1 MVRKRSWPAVSHY
14 STLETNSTQ
23 RYLGRRTICS
33 LTVFP
38 SSSIVRIFW
47 SLRQRLLVGLCQRD
61 DKTYE
66 VDTNGRDIRFG
77 VCVIGES
84 QQQARLSNTRVTD
97 KQKLEEVV
105 VSEDDVNVTFKVA
118 G

>member
-1 MVRKRSWPAVSHY
+1 MP
-14 STLETNSTQ
+14 
-23 RYLGRRTICS
+23 
-33 LTVFP
+33 TV
-38 SSSIVRIFW
+38 
-47 SLRQRLLVGLCQRD
+47 

-66 VDTNGRDIRFG
+66 VDTNGRDVGLG